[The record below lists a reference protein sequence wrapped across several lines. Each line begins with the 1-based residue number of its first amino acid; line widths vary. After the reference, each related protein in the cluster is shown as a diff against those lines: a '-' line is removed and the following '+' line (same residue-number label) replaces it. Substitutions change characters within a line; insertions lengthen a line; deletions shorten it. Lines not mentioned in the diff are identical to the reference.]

1 MAKGGGFTVDDS
13 QFMQLARSLTGP
25 QIKRAYRRQLK
36 KSAEM
41 LKKET
46 DRLFAE
52 NTHLSYRKIDITDRK
67 GRILKKASA
76 GRATVRIYV
85 GKKDMPHAKVHIM
98 GDYMMKWFEMGTKER
113 KTKGWKIIGQYK
125 KNDNGAKWYNWRIGK
140 GRRTGRIKPE
150 HLFDRAQKATE
161 SAIFQSMKEGVKQ
174 EIMKTYKRVNRKR
187 KK

>member
-52 NTHLSYRKIDITDRK
+52 NTHLSKRHIEVVNRK
-67 GRILKKASA
+67 GKVIKGVEA
-76 GRATVRIYV
+76 GKATVRIYV

-125 KNDNGAKWYNWRIGK
+125 RRKDGK
-140 GRRTGRIKPE
+140 SRRTGRIKPE
-150 HLFDRAQKATE
+150 HLFDRAQKSTE
-161 SAIFQSMKEGVKQ
+161 SAIYQSMKEGLKQ